1 MDVDYARLANAVPLP
16 EGLKNV
22 PKASTK
28 PTVVTNAQQA
38 YTSPPPE
45 EVICIFY
52 HFLIIFVIQKY

>member
-45 EVICIFY
+45 EVICNIFT
-52 HFLIIFVIQKY
+52 IF